1 MRFVILF
8 FASIFIVAKSMAF
21 DRYTAHGGPIKG
33 LAHSTELNLLVST
46 SFDYTAVVWDTESMT
61 ELKQLIGHNA
71 AVNTATFSPDG
82 EWLATAGDD
91 NQILLWAVSDLK
103 DPSAVPQPVA
113 LNGHTAKVIHLEFD
127 DASQRLLSSSWD
139 RRVGLWD
146 ISDQSLIRFFEGHR
160 GPVNAAQFM
169 PNDDQIVSAG
179 GDGHIRLWNISSG
192 DYVRSLAR
200 NGFGINVME
209 LSAELN
215 VIAFGGSNGVM
226 KSISLDNSGPSIDLW
241 VGGPPVLAVSIDRAS
256 EKMAF
261 GTAEGRIVIADAVVG
276 EIQHDFNAV
285 KGPIWAMQL
294 GNNAQTLYFAGLD
307 DWITKIN
314 LSDFIVPHPLADS
327 DRRFHPDQPIDN
339 GEKQFARKCSVCHSL
354 TPSSKRRAG
363 PTLYGVFG
371 RKVGAV
377 ADYPYSKELI
387 AMDLVWNEET
397 IDRLFKDGPDVVT
410 PGSKMPVQRIKGEQD
425 RADLISYLKRA
436 TSPQ

>member
-21 DRYTAHGGPIKG
+21 DRYTAHGGPVKG

-209 LSAELN
+209 LSEELN

-241 VGGPPVLAVSIDRAS
+241 IGGPPVLAVSIDRAS

-294 GNNAQTLYFAGLD
+294 GNKAQTLFFAGLD

-397 IDRLFKDGPDVVT
+397 IDQLFKDGPDVVT

>member
-1 MRFVILF
+1 MRFAILF
-8 FASIFIVAKSMAF
+8 FASLLVATPSAAF

-33 LAHSTELNLLVST
+33 LAYSTELNLLVST
-46 SFDYTAVVWDTESMT
+46 SFDYTAVVWDTDSMT

-71 AVNTATFSPDG
+71 AVNAATFSPNG
-82 EWLATAGDD
+82 QWLATAGDD
-91 NQILLWAVSDLK
+91 NQILLWSVSDLK
-103 DPSAVPQPVA
+103 DPSVVPRPVA

-127 DASQRLLSSSWD
+127 DAGQRLLSSSWD

-146 ISDQSLIRFFEGHR
+146 VANQSLIRFFQGHR

-192 DYVRSLAR
+192 EYVRSLVR

-226 KSISLDNSGPSIDLW
+226 KSISLDNSGPSVDLW

-256 EKMAF
+256 EKLAF

-285 KGPIWAMQL
+285 KGP
-294 GNNAQTLYFAGLD
+294 
-307 DWITKIN
+307 
-314 LSDFIVPHPLADS
+314 V
-327 DRRFHPDQPIDN
+327 
-339 GEKQFARKCSVCHSL
+339 
-354 TPSSKRRAG
+354 
-363 PTLYGVFG
+363 
-371 RKVGAV
+371 
-377 ADYPYSKELI
+377 
-387 AMDLVWNEET
+387 
-397 IDRLFKDGPDVVT
+397 
-410 PGSKMPVQRIKGEQD
+410 
-425 RADLISYLKRA
+425 
-436 TSPQ
+436 

>member
-103 DPSAVPQPVA
+103 NPSAVPQPVA

-294 GNNAQTLYFAGLD
+294 GNKAQTLYFAGLD

>member
-387 AMDLVWNEET
+387 AMDLVWNEEN
-397 IDRLFKDGPDVVT
+397 IDWLFKDGPDVVT
-410 PGSKMPVQRIKGEQD
+410 PVSKMPVQRIKGEQD

>member
-103 DPSAVPQPVA
+103 NPSAVPQPVA